1 MNDRPPKPEMLVEVA
16 GMTDSEL
23 LTLFVNNRDEGAFTE
38 LVQRYR
44 RLVWSVCRR
53 VLSDT
58 HDIEDVFQATFLVLV
73 RDAARIRRRPSLA
86 SWLYGVAYRLALRVG
101 RQTYRKREVESLTRD
116 PVANDDFAEIAQMFV
131 RQTVDE
137 ELHSLPTKYRQPL
150 VLHYL
155 TGKSQ
160 KDVASEMGLTEG
172 AVDGLL
178 KRGRH
183 QLRMRLARR
192 GVTLGAVWFVLNWT
206 EQAAQAAALEPLT
219 QATVKAGLAYAVG
232 KTAGAVS
239 ATVIQL
245 SGKELVTM
253 SFFTKPI
260 TALVTAVCV
269 IGLVAGGTK
278 WLLGSPQPMR
288 AVAPP
293 LHTTVSPSRSLAMA
307 SPNDLPVESNLIA
320 LANDDPRSAPLSRSL
335 GIASESPIS
344 DSEGRPWDFQ
354 ERSESTQR
362 IETELKKQTEI
373 AFTDSSLTDVVT
385 FLSDYHN
392 IPILIDIEGLTEE
405 GIAPDTAVTRTLT
418 GTKLESALNIMLSP
432 LQLEYVIKN
441 EVMMVTTAARA
452 TAAKEV
458 LVYDLSRIP
467 NIEPKTLSS
476 IIMSVTTP
484 KAWAEKGGEGALIL
498 GSGFVTISQDQPTHR
513 KIVAV
518 LNQLERQAK
527 EQAKRRTA
535 K

>member
-1 MNDRPPKPEMLVEVA
+1 MNDQTPKPEMLVAVA
-16 GMTDSEL
+16 DMSDPEL
-23 LTLFVNNRDEGAFTE
+23 LTMFVNNRDEAAFTV
-38 LVQRYR
+38 LVQRHR

-73 RDAARIRRRPSLA
+73 RDAARIRRRASLA
-86 SWLYGVAYRLALRVG
+86 SWLYGVAYRLAVRVG
-101 RQTYRKREVESLTRD
+101 RQADRRREVESLTNE
-116 PVANDDFAEIAQMFV
+116 PVANDDFAVIAQLFV

-137 ELHSLPTKYRQPL
+137 ELHSLPNKYRQPL

-155 TGKSQ
+155 AGKSQ

-172 AVDGLL
+172 VVDGLL

-183 QLRMRLARR
+183 QLRARLARR

-219 QATVKAGLAYAVG
+219 QTTVTAGLAYATG
-232 KTAGAVS
+232 KTAGTVS

-253 SFFTKPI
+253 SLFTKPTTALI
-260 TALVTAVCV
+260 TAACV
-269 IGLVAGGTK
+269 IGLLAGGTK
-278 WLLGSPQPMR
+278 WLLGSAQSNR
-288 AVAPP
+288 ASEPP
-293 LHTTVSPSRSLAMA
+293 LKTTVSQTRSSAVA
-307 SPNDLPVESNLIA
+307 SANDLPVEANLIA
-320 LANDDPRSAPLSRSL
+320 SANETPRNETPARTPAAAP
-335 GIASESPIS
+335 ESPIS
-344 DSEGRPWDFQ
+344 DSEERPWDFH

-362 IETELKKQTEI
+362 IETALKMRTEI
-373 AFTDSSLTDVVT
+373 AFTDTPLTDVVT
-385 FLSDYHN
+385 FLSDYHD
-392 IPILIDIEGLTEE
+392 IPILIDNEALTEE
-405 GIAPDTAVTRTLT
+405 GIAPDTPITRTLT
-418 GTKLESALNIMLSP
+418 GTKLESALTLMLAP

-441 EVMMVTTAARA
+441 EVLMVTTVARA
-452 TAAKEV
+452 SSAQEV

-467 NIEPKTLSS
+467 NIEPETLSS
-476 IIMSVTTP
+476 IILSVTTP
-484 KAWAEKGGEGALIL
+484 NIRTEKRDEGTLVMGL
-498 GSGFVTISQDQPTHR
+498 GFVAISQDQPNHR

-518 LNQLERQAK
+518 LSQLERQAK

>member
-1 MNDRPPKPEMLVEVA
+1 MNDRTPKPEMLVEVA
-16 GMTDSEL
+16 GMTDPEL
-23 LTLFVNNRDEGAFTE
+23 LSLFVNNRDEAAFTE
-38 LVQRYR
+38 LVRRYR

-73 RDAARIRRRPSLA
+73 RDAARIRRRPSLG

-101 RQTYRKREVESLTRD
+101 RQIYRKREVESLTTD
-116 PVANDDFAEIAQMFV
+116 PVANDDFAEIAQIFV

-137 ELHSLPTKYRQPL
+137 ELHSLPNKYRQPL

-155 TGKSQ
+155 AGKSQ

-219 QATVKAGLAYAVG
+219 QATVTAGLGYATG
-232 KTAGAVS
+232 NTAGAVS

-253 SFFTKPI
+253 SFFTKPTTAWI
-260 TALVTAVCV
+260 TAACV
-269 IGLVAGGTK
+269 IGLLAGGTK
-278 WLLGSPQPMR
+278 WLLGSAPSTR
-288 AVAPP
+288 AFEPP
-293 LHTTVSPSRSLAMA
+293 LKTTVSQSRSAVVA
-307 SPNDLPVESNLIA
+307 SPNDLPMEANLIA
-320 LANDDPRSAPLSRSL
+320 SAYDTSRSETPARTL
-335 GIASESPIS
+335 TAASESPIS

-354 ERSESTQR
+354 ERSESMQR
-362 IETELKKQTEI
+362 IEAELKKQTEI
-373 AFTDSSLTDVVT
+373 AFTDTPLTDVVT

-392 IPILIDIEGLTEE
+392 IPILIDNEALTEE
-405 GIAPDTAVTRTLT
+405 GIASDTAITRTLT
-418 GTKLESALNIMLSP
+418 GTKLESTLNLMLAP
-432 LQLEYVIKN
+432 LQLEYVIEN
-441 EVMMVTTAARA
+441 EVLMVTTVARARA
-452 TAAKEV
+452 TKEV

-467 NIEPKTLSS
+467 NVEPETLSS
-476 IIMSVTTP
+476 IIMSVVTP
-484 KAWAEKGGEGALIL
+484 KARTEKGGEGTLIL
-498 GSGFVTISQDQPTHR
+498 GSGFVAISQDQPTHR

-518 LNQLERQAK
+518 LSQLERQAK
-527 EQAKRRTA
+527 EQAKRRST